1 LAKKGSSLA
10 KKCIV
15 KVVLSKQQ
23 KQILERIATKLGMSE
38 SETMRVAFL
47 EYAKSLSLITEK
59 LHS

>member
-1 LAKKGSSLA
+1 LA
-10 KKCIV
+10 KKCIA
-15 KVVLSKQQ
+15 KVVLSSEQ

>member
-1 LAKKGSSLA
+1 LA

>member
-1 LAKKGSSLA
+1 MA
-10 KKCIV
+10 KKCIG

-23 KQILERIATKLGMSE
+23 KQILERIATKLGM

>member
-1 LAKKGSSLA
+1 MA
-10 KKCIV
+10 KKCVV
-15 KVVLSKQQ
+15 KVVLSRQQ
-23 KQILERIATKLGMSE
+23 KELLVRIAAKLGMSE